1 MFTKAF
7 LTAALAAAAQAVTFT
22 VKSTDGNATS
32 PYAYGLMF
40 EDINNS
46 GDGGVY
52 AELIRNRAFQ
62 GDGIYNKSITYWHSV
77 GGTTLS
83 MANLST
89 PLSAELTSSLQ
100 VSGGSGKK
108 VGVYNDG
115 FWGFP
120 AVAAWEYQG
129 SFYVEGSL
137 TGNVTVQLA
146 GNYSKTLYAETSV
159 AVASKAGAW
168 TQYKYSFKPTHDA
181 PNANN
186 TLSFTWDASA
196 AKGAVNFNLLSLF
209 PPTYKNRPNGNRM
222 DLMEAM
228 ADLKPSFFRAPG
240 GNNIEGSKAPYW
252 WNWTQTLGPL
262 EHRAGFPGTWGYE
275 NTDGLGLLEYAIWA
289 DDIGMELLLGIW
301 DGLYLDGTTLT
312 LAELQPYIQSALDE
326 IEFLTGDASTT
337 WGAYRESLGHGPF
350 PLNFVE
356 IGNEDSLSDK
366 NRTYPAYRFK
376 AFYDAISAKYPDLTL
391 ISSYYDVDETT
402 GQPPYNASGDFHEYA
417 TPVQMSQQFG
427 YFDNYTSE
435 HPLLIGEWA
444 VIDYNIPGFNGPVWY
459 AGAPRA
465 YFPFWYGSVAEAV
478 FLLGAERNSDK
489 IIGAAYAP
497 GFMNLNKWEWIPDNI
512 AYDAYPGNTILST
525 SYYVIKLLAN
535 TRITE
540 NLPTTEAQ
548 LGPAFWVAGRNDK
561 TGSHILKAAVYN
573 STGNVPFS
581 FNFEGVGAGAVGQL
595 TYLTAQNMNAS
606 STIGNNIVQTHT
618 QSVRANR
625 NGYFN
630 FALPDYS
637 VAVFEVDANNAGN
650 GHHYGGK
657 GNRQGWKGFKN
668 WGKGGYGNHN
678 QWGQPGWLGAAFVFI
693 ASILFL
699 TTTLSAPV
707 WNHIGLLNVHLTNGS
722 EINFG
727 TFGHCILNDGPS
739 EHAADYCSATSI
751 GYAPA
756 HIVAASDYTRLTD
769 MEAGTADS
777 LTRAMILHPIISAV
791 TFFAWLTA
799 LGAGLFGSLVS
810 LALAGIALVLCMI
823 VLGTDFTLFG
833 VTRHYVN
840 SDWSGSHA
848 KFGEAIWCLVA
859 GNEEKRAERLRTAAS
874 GSAAMPP
881 PLPPLG
887 RRKRPYKQAYQV
899 PQALHD
905 FACGLDGSAHVRA
918 RWRDYVIDLSTND
931 SGEVIDDCCWLTD
944 ADGYIL
950 NNVDGHSIAQS
961 LDRVQARLTASDA
974 TRPTVFAINA
984 HMSEDVSRIVDDTVE
999 GLYRHA
1005 YRTFHTTFGREAR
1018 GKLQQPTAEREV
1030 VCLTGL
1036 VERILVSAWPR
1047 SGDTVL
1053 ASRVQPLPSTTQQWV
1068 PVLPSSARCPGAGPQ
1083 AQVAYQ
1089 RIDVV
1094 FAWMHE
1100 PPEAFL
1106 SSVLGFQDWN
1116 IYVTEPFVT
1125 RPILSTLRLRD
1136 VTEEGNAAFNA
1147 YQLSL
1152 QEVNA
1157 ASRRDPSVSKVQY
1170 LLHLKECH
1178 ESHASAI
1185 RQNAQTMTELLHAV
1199 SPPGRDALDAWDDL
1213 LACVE
1218 DFEYLAAETT
1228 VSIKGVSDL
1237 IELITAQVDLFDKR
1251 RSKVIGLLL
1260 AIYVPLAF
1268 ATSLFGMNIE
1278 DLSQAVFW
1286 TNTTVSDGNITD
1298 ISATLTSTDQPG
1310 NHAWPIWQ
1318 FGVVAGSLTLGSV
1331 ILPLI
1336 AGRTFRAVSRFA
1348 IRNRRRFRTGVSL
1361 AMFASVASAWSFM
1374 GYVPATIGILV
1385 SLLALIHF
1393 LLTGE
1398 GRAAPRRLA
1407 QVLCWLVV
1415 LAISALSCTP
1425 LGFGDFVLFILM
1437 LYIWVWIL
1445 VNWTTAP
1452 KGRSW
1457 YLWRGL

>member
-1 MFTKAF
+1 MTTADEIEIEVKMFTKAF

-52 AELIRNRAFQ
+52 AELIQNRAFQ

-77 GGTTLS
+77 GGTALS
-83 MANLST
+83 LANLST

-668 WGKGGYGNHN
+668 WAKGGYGNHN
-678 QWGQPGWLGAAFVFI
+678 QWGQPGW
-693 ASILFL
+693 
-699 TTTLSAPV
+699 
-707 WNHIGLLNVHLTNGS
+707 
-722 EINFG
+722 
-727 TFGHCILNDGPS
+727 
-739 EHAADYCSATSI
+739 
-751 GYAPA
+751 
-756 HIVAASDYTRLTD
+756 
-769 MEAGTADS
+769 
-777 LTRAMILHPIISAV
+777 
-791 TFFAWLTA
+791 
-799 LGAGLFGSLVS
+799 
-810 LALAGIALVLCMI
+810 
-823 VLGTDFTLFG
+823 
-833 VTRHYVN
+833 
-840 SDWSGSHA
+840 
-848 KFGEAIWCLVA
+848 
-859 GNEEKRAERLRTAAS
+859 
-874 GSAAMPP
+874 
-881 PLPPLG
+881 
-887 RRKRPYKQAYQV
+887 
-899 PQALHD
+899 
-905 FACGLDGSAHVRA
+905 
-918 RWRDYVIDLSTND
+918 
-931 SGEVIDDCCWLTD
+931 
-944 ADGYIL
+944 
-950 NNVDGHSIAQS
+950 
-961 LDRVQARLTASDA
+961 
-974 TRPTVFAINA
+974 
-984 HMSEDVSRIVDDTVE
+984 
-999 GLYRHA
+999 
-1005 YRTFHTTFGREAR
+1005 
-1018 GKLQQPTAEREV
+1018 
-1030 VCLTGL
+1030 
-1036 VERILVSAWPR
+1036 
-1047 SGDTVL
+1047 
-1053 ASRVQPLPSTTQQWV
+1053 
-1068 PVLPSSARCPGAGPQ
+1068 
-1083 AQVAYQ
+1083 
-1089 RIDVV
+1089 
-1094 FAWMHE
+1094 
-1100 PPEAFL
+1100 
-1106 SSVLGFQDWN
+1106 
-1116 IYVTEPFVT
+1116 
-1125 RPILSTLRLRD
+1125 
-1136 VTEEGNAAFNA
+1136 
-1147 YQLSL
+1147 
-1152 QEVNA
+1152 
-1157 ASRRDPSVSKVQY
+1157 
-1170 LLHLKECH
+1170 
-1178 ESHASAI
+1178 
-1185 RQNAQTMTELLHAV
+1185 
-1199 SPPGRDALDAWDDL
+1199 
-1213 LACVE
+1213 
-1218 DFEYLAAETT
+1218 
-1228 VSIKGVSDL
+1228 
-1237 IELITAQVDLFDKR
+1237 
-1251 RSKVIGLLL
+1251 
-1260 AIYVPLAF
+1260 
-1268 ATSLFGMNIE
+1268 
-1278 DLSQAVFW
+1278 
-1286 TNTTVSDGNITD
+1286 
-1298 ISATLTSTDQPG
+1298 
-1310 NHAWPIWQ
+1310 
-1318 FGVVAGSLTLGSV
+1318 
-1331 ILPLI
+1331 
-1336 AGRTFRAVSRFA
+1336 
-1348 IRNRRRFRTGVSL
+1348 
-1361 AMFASVASAWSFM
+1361 
-1374 GYVPATIGILV
+1374 
-1385 SLLALIHF
+1385 
-1393 LLTGE
+1393 
-1398 GRAAPRRLA
+1398 
-1407 QVLCWLVV
+1407 
-1415 LAISALSCTP
+1415 
-1425 LGFGDFVLFILM
+1425 
-1437 LYIWVWIL
+1437 
-1445 VNWTTAP
+1445 
-1452 KGRSW
+1452 
-1457 YLWRGL
+1457 